1 MIKKKKKSAPNKKKS
16 YISAS
21 KKKINKNCIHQFT
34 IIKGSGKKTG
44 VSTWKCLICKEKI
57 KSN

>member
-1 MIKKKKKSAPNKKKS
+1 MIKNKKKNTNKKKKS
-16 YISAS
+16 YISTS
-21 KKKINKNCIHQFT
+21 KKKINKNCIHQFA

-44 VSTWKCLICKEKI
+44 ISTWKCLICKKKI

>member
-1 MIKKKKKSAPNKKKS
+1 MIKNKKKSTTKKKKS

-21 KKKINKNCIHQFT
+21 KKKVNENCIHQFT
-34 IIKGSGKKTG
+34 IIKRSGKRTG
-44 VSTWKCLICKEKI
+44 ISTWKCLFCNKKI